1 MKNPVR
7 FVKVLVQNRFFLEP
21 SQGSSSCWTRP
32 LGSAPSRTT
41 RAPPIQ
47 WGSTAHPV
55 WSQSALGPW
64 GVSACQ
70 CKSSLGDNLFIST
83 PPYLPTSP
91 SPLPLIPIATILYVA
106 FSACCLE
113 NVPESKVPQA
123 SCPEF
128 PGVGSPE
135 LGGLFFLLI
144 LSFSKWSPQ

>member
-1 MKNPVR
+1 MR

-21 SQGSSSCWTRP
+21 SQGSSSRWTRP

-47 WGSTAHPV
+47 WGSTAHSHPSV
-55 WSQSALGPW
+55 VTVSTRPLGGSWLANARVLWVTIYLSP
-64 GVSACQ
+64 
-70 CKSSLGDNLFIST
+70 LPHT
-83 PPYLPTSP
+83 LPTSP

-113 NVPESKVPQA
+113 NVPEFKVPQA

-135 LGGLFFLLI
+135 LEGLFFLLI